1 MTATTTDPLQSLL
14 LGYLS
19 DWRTQLQ
26 TWATTGALINA
37 AQQALVLEQVPKGL
51 KDLNGRLVA
60 GDWSDLPKVE
70 ILSGSSMGGAIGAWA
85 SSTSTIYLN
94 SDWLSTANKAQ
105 ISAVLTEEF
114 GHYLDSK
121 FNAVD
126 TQGDEG
132 ELFSRILSGEEL
144 GKTGHESIRT
154 EDDTVWLT
162 LQNGRTIKA
171 EAATITGGEG
181 NDNITGT
188 NSADTINGRGGN
200 DTIDGRAGSD
210 AILGG
215 DGNDTIRG
223 GDGNDQI
230 KGESGVDNLYGDN
243 GDDTFLSLNADN
255 AYGGSGNDKFYGGAP
270 VGLSLIHI

>member
-1 MTATTTDPLQSLL
+1 MTVTTTDPLQSLL

-26 TWATTGALINA
+26 NWATTGALVDA
-37 AQQALVLEQVPKGL
+37 AQQALVLDQIPRGL

-70 ILSGSSMGGAIGAWA
+70 ILSGSSMGGAVGAWA
-85 SSTSTIYLN
+85 TSTSTIYLN

-132 ELFSRILSGEEL
+132 ELFSRILSSKKL
-144 GKTGHESIRT
+144 GS
-154 EDDTVWLT
+154 
-162 LQNGRTIKA
+162 
-171 EAATITGGEG
+171 
-181 NDNITGT
+181 
-188 NSADTINGRGGN
+188 
-200 DTIDGRAGSD
+200 
-210 AILGG
+210 
-215 DGNDTIRG
+215 
-223 GDGNDQI
+223 DQI
-230 KGESGVDNLYGDN
+230 KSIKAMSTLY
-243 GDDTFLSLNADN
+243 FW
-255 AYGGSGNDKFYGGAP
+255 
-270 VGLSLIHI
+270 I